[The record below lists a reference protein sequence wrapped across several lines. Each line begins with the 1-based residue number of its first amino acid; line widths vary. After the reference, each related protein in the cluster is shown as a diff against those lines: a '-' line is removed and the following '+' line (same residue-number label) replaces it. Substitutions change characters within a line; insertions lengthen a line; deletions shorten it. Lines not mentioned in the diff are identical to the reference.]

1 MTIKIIYQEVINSV
15 GKNKRTI
22 KGLENEGG
30 RKRDF
35 LFYISSI
42 QGKFH

>member
-22 KGLENEGG
+22 NGLENEGG
-30 RKRDF
+30 RNGDF